1 MLRRAAAERSMSLT
15 CRPRRRPRRTIRAT
29 NTIGRT
35 ATGRLLP
42 LARFFHCEDF
52 FHWGDFVTKG
62 TLVYR
67 KIFTTEQIFA
77 TEKISTKEIFSLIRF
92 FPLTTR
98 FLSTRRFLPLGRF
111 LPLSRLVTWQIFIC
125 QFHMLH
131 NAARQVFVNLTL
143 TFRRLRQFST
153 LALFVNIVGGF
164 CVSID
169 FSTGNFFHLRNSLW
183 FGHKFHDLPGI
194 YPWVFV

>member
-29 NTIGRT
+29 KTIGRI

-42 LARFFHCEDF
+42 LARF

-62 TLVYR
+62 TLVYGE
-67 KIFTTEQIFA
+67 IFTTKQIFA
-77 TEKISTKEIFSLIRF
+77 TEKISTKEIFPLIRF

-143 TFRRLRQFST
+143 NFRSLRQFST
-153 LALFVNIVGGF
+153 LTLFVNIVGGF

-194 YPWVFV
+194 YPQV